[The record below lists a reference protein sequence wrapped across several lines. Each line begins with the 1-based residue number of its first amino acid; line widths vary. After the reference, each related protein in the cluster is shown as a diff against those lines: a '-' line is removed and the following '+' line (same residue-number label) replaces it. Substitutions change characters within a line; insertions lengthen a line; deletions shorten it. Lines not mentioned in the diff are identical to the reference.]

1 MHCSLPRLLYSGL
14 SIMLGPGFPIAYGGP
29 NLGVRN
35 DSRMFASN
43 ALRRASY
50 FPWEYSLGDKAY
62 VGLAEFLTEFKLHKG
77 AELSELQ
84 LEWNEML
91 QFYRGRNEHLVAEI
105 KNGRCLEAQWRH
117 SYPLLCAVVRLVTH
131 MVAL

>member
-1 MHCSLPRLLYSGL
+1 
-14 SIMLGPGFPIAYGGP
+14 MLDCFFSASKFPK
-29 NLGVRN
+29 V
-35 DSRMFASN
+35 
-43 ALRRASY
+43 
-50 FPWEYSLGDKAY
+50 KAY

-105 KNGRCLEAQWRH
+105 KNGRCLEEQWRH

-131 MVAL
+131 MVALQERMLGPRYDVFGPHPVCPDEIVSRYV